1 MFFEQLEK
9 LCAEAGISPTAAT
22 LKLGYSKG
30 TMSNWKK
37 GATPNGDVVVRFAEL
52 FNCSTDYLLR
62 GISKTSFLTPS
73 EQTFLTDFRN
83 LNPQGQEYILQT
95 MDMVREKYKKSDS
108 FSILEKDLG

>member
-9 LCAEAGISPTAAT
+9 LCADAGISPTAAT

-62 GISKTSFLTPS
+62 GISNPSSLTRA
-73 EQTFLTDFRN
+73 EQTLLADFRN

-108 FSILEKDLG
+108 LPALEKDLG